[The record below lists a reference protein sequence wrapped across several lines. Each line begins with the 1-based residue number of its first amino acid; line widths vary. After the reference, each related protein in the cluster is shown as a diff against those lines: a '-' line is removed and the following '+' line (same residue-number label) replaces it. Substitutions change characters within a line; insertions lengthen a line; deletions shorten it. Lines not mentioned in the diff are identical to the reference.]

1 MEFRKM
7 VDHPGILQDSILALL
22 SHLYLGRAQLMM
34 EDKVAARKGG
44 DPKIVAR
51 DFFVLAARCQH
62 FQISA
67 SARTGGQLENS
78 CSAITCASALLCDAL
93 SGS

>member
-44 DPKIVAR
+44 TRKLWHAISLYWLLGVSISRLVRAR
-51 DFFVLAARCQH
+51 VPED
-62 FQISA
+62 
-67 SARTGGQLENS
+67 N
-78 CSAITCASALLCDAL
+78 
-93 SGS
+93 

>member
-44 DPKIVAR
+44 PENCGTRFLCIGCWV
-51 DFFVLAARCQH
+51 
-62 FQISA
+62 SA
-67 SARTGGQLENS
+67 FP
-78 CSAITCASALLCDAL
+78 D
-93 SGS
+93 